1 MNENMDALQAEKD
14 ELCELVK
21 EMNPKQIDELTD
33 AAFALR
39 VATDEQKEKLDSL
52 LKEGNIE
59 SVRNLIAEI
68 ISSANPYEMS
78 DTMKLIGQCGVAD
91 KKLIEN
97 QGNLTDIYH
106 AYLWRTRYDERYK
119 DNDDAVVSAMYDA
132 YLYGFICG
140 QRAERK
146 KKKERG

>member
-33 AAFALR
+33 AAFALQ

-52 LKEGNIE
+52 LKEGSIE

-68 ISSANPYEMS
+68 ISSSNPYEMS

-106 AYLWRTRYDERYK
+106 AYLWRKRYDERYK